1 MHSLYYSL
9 TYYIKLVIII
19 LFLFIYFFLGGGVV
33 FFFDHSKNAKQTGK
47 HLETKSDK
55 KENEKIELRLAN

>member
-9 TYYIKLVIII
+9 TYYIKLVIIM
-19 LFLFIYFFLGGGVV
+19 LFYFIFFFGGGGS

>member
-19 LFLFIYFFLGGGVV
+19 LFIYFFCGGGGVV
-33 FFFDHSKNAKQTGK
+33 FFFFHSKNAKQTGK
-47 HLETKSDK
+47 HLETKSDE

>member
-1 MHSLYYSL
+1 MLFYF
-9 TYYIKLVIII
+9 I
-19 LFLFIYFFLGGGVV
+19 LFFFFGGGVV

>member
-9 TYYIKLVIII
+9 TYYIKLVFTI
-19 LFLFIYFFLGGGVV
+19 LFFFFFFFWGGGVV
-33 FFFDHSKNAKQTGK
+33 FFFDHSKNEKQTGK

>member
-19 LFLFIYFFLGGGVV
+19 LFYFFLGGGGGI

>member
-1 MHSLYYSL
+1 MHSLYYCL

-19 LFLFIYFFLGGGVV
+19 LFYFILFWGGEV

-47 HLETKSDK
+47 HLETKLDK

>member
-1 MHSLYYSL
+1 MHTLYYSL

-19 LFLFIYFFLGGGVV
+19 LLFGGGGGVV
-33 FFFDHSKNAKQTGK
+33 FFYHSKNAKQNGK